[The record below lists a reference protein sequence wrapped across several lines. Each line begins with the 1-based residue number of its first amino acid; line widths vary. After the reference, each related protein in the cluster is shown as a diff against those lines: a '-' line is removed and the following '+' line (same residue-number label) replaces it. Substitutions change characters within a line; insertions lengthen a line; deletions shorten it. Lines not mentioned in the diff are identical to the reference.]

1 MYFVCLIHPIHQKQ
15 IHFLHTICF
24 RSKAY
29 WYFQMTRLIYLFSIQ
44 WYFNCNCVYQFEL
57 QTWLRDSFHWWN
69 SFGIYQLGVR
79 NTYHI
84 YGGHSHWSCTPCS
97 RFNLA
102 LVLIHLNLVSH
113 DKLWPS
119 QKKLWEEWQITCR
132 LDCF

>member
-1 MYFVCLIHPIHQKQ
+1 MSFACLIHPIHQKQ
-15 IHFLHTICF
+15 IHFLLLAIG
-24 RSKAY
+24 SKAY
-29 WYFQMTRLIYLFSIQ
+29 WYFSNLTRLIYLFSIE
-44 WYFNCNCVYQFEL
+44 WYFNCNCVCHFKL
-57 QTWLRDSFHWWN
+57 QTWSRDSLHWWN

-79 NTYHI
+79 NTYLWSC
-84 YGGHSHWSCTPCS
+84 SHWSCTPCS

-119 QKKLWEEWQITCR
+119 QKKLWEGWQITCR